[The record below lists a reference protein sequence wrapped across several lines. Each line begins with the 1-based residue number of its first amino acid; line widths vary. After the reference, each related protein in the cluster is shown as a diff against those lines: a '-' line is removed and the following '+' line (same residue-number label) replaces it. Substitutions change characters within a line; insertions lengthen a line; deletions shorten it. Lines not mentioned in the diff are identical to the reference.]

1 MSDGPIPPPP
11 AEIPPQE
18 QLQGGGGGTPPPRT
32 RIDIPGR
39 VFVRAVVSVV
49 FAAALLRFFA
59 KITGALILIA
69 LSLILAAILD
79 PLAGWFQRR
88 GLRRGLASALA
99 VLVVLLVV
107 AGLLALV
114 IPPLV
119 VQGIELAENLP
130 YLLDY
135 LRRALA
141 DYPGVY
147 NGLERAATRLR
158 ENPAAL
164 FTGFL
169 SFGLNTV
176 TVIFS
181 AVVLLTLAM
190 YFLTDKERIRGG
202 VLRHVPLAY
211 RERAERTLSEG
222 ARAIQAYF
230 VGQVIVSFLFAL
242 YIFILLTIFGVPYAT
257 VLAVLGFFLDALPT
271 IGSFFATLLPTLL
284 ALTRSLTTAIIV
296 LAAIMTYTQIESNL
310 ISPRVLGGRL
320 KIPPVLTMIA
330 FLVGGQLF
338 GILGIIIFIPL
349 AGMVPVIDRIWF
361 TGQPAPPLEGVEKGL
376 G

>member
-1 MSDGPIPPPP
+1 MNDGPIPPPP
-11 AEIPPQE
+11 AESPPPVRP
-18 QLQGGGGGTPPPRT
+18 QGGGSDAPPVPT

-39 VFVRAVVSVV
+39 VFVRAVVAVLI
-49 FAAALLRFFA
+49 AAALLRFFA
-59 KITGALILIA
+59 HITGALILIA

-88 GLRRGLASALA
+88 GLGRGLASGFA
-99 VLVVLLVV
+99 VIVVLLVV
-107 AGLLALV
+107 AGLFALV

-119 VQGIELAENLP
+119 VQGIELAQNLP
-130 YLLDY
+130 NLLDR
-135 LRRALA
+135 LRRALV
-141 DYPGVY
+141 DFPGVY

-169 SFGLNTV
+169 SFGINTV

-190 YFLTDKERIRGG
+190 YFLADKERIRGAL
-202 VLRHVPLAY
+202 LRHVPLAY
-211 RERAERTLSEG
+211 RERTERTLREG

-230 VGQVIVSFLFAL
+230 VGQAIVSFLFGL
-242 YIFILLTIFGVPYAT
+242 YVFILLTIFGVPYAA
-257 VLAVLGFFLDALPT
+257 VLAVLGFFLDAIPT

-296 LAAIMTYTQIESNL
+296 LAAIMTYTQIENNL
-310 ISPRVLGGRL
+310 ISPHVLGGRL

-361 TGQPAPPLEGVEKGL
+361 TGQPPPPPEGVEKGL
-376 G
+376 E